1 MLLRTAAAI
10 SIINLTGNRINQ
22 CMRAIMISSKHP
34 EEEEQEVA
42 EEEEEEAEARIETED
57 TMVLTWAMGRV
68 ITTSV
73 RVS

>member
-10 SIINLTGNRINQ
+10 SIINLIGNRIKQ

-42 EEEEEEAEARIETED
+42 EEEEEEAEASIEMGD
-57 TMVLTWAMGRV
+57 TMVLTWVMGKV

-73 RVS
+73 HVS